1 MNMMY
6 KVLLSLIV
14 TASFASAASEVEMD
28 RLLKAKQDSL
38 ESKRGLTIDGS
49 ITGVL
54 VNSYMSSDQEKAE
67 DNKLPNAERTNFVTA
82 DIGFHFRPYEAVRF
96 NTILRLE
103 AGMQNYF
110 ASSAKSI
117 SVPWINV
124 EGNIGSSFYWV
135 VGDFRQQYS
144 PLTLFAP
151 TGVGDILYEPMIFSR
166 NRELAQ
172 SNAFI
177 EGNQRN
183 LQGVNLQFRNDLGGA
198 AGEVRIEAIFARLRR
213 VQLLDIT
220 GANGNLLTNGEMP
233 GSYQSANMDKW
244 LLSGNLEYL
253 PLNKNI
259 LIGFTGMYVFDD
271 SSSFTYTY
279 RPENKVYVGEDG
291 LTYESDGSVINKAG
305 ATLSNSASD
314 YQLEYINQYDLDAQK
329 TVILAGRF
337 GADVAGILDN
347 KNLTLDVMGELA
359 MSNDL
364 LYEYEENS
372 SFDEAGNPV
381 VDFVKKD
388 YANKGRAILATLNA
402 GYAVS
407 KGVGV
412 QLAFN
417 YLMNDS
423 NWYNNLAQSP
433 QFFAERILNTDKD
446 GNFIR
451 YGVNAP
457 LYSTFGALYYY
468 DPKFTPVG
476 TQMATTDDP
485 NFVGQTRSYNIAAMT
500 KNSWSNRTY
509 TRKELALMS
518 TMLDPAVQMS
528 LPNGYATPNRNG
540 LTANLKVS
548 FSDFVDATGI
558 FNMLKQDKSDNL
570 FMKEAEFMEFG
581 GGLRWDIFKMLNF
594 SLPLEIS
601 GSYKHSVKTQE
612 LIDEY
617 KALSADKGELSL
629 DFINAGLYVQYMP
642 RLGLSAG
649 FQMINMELDAVSSAI
664 YARPAPGY
672 TTPLVKGKQMQW
684 MVGLDYTV
692 ADGVYLALNY
702 GRVTTTNT
710 YNITKDEN
718 GDAVVGSNVP
728 NYADVTIKDSE
739 GNVMGYVDEFE
750 HEFSQAVVQAVLN
763 VKF

>member
-1 MNMMY
+1 LAGGMQEY
-6 KVLLSLIV
+6 
-14 TASFASAASEVEMD
+14 FAAASKSLSVE
-28 RLLKAKQDSL
+28 
-38 ESKRGLTIDGS
+38 
-49 ITGVL
+49 
-54 VNSYMSSDQEKAE
+54 
-67 DNKLPNAERTNFVTA
+67 
-82 DIGFHFRPYEAVRF
+82 
-96 NTILRLE
+96 
-103 AGMQNYF
+103 
-110 ASSAKSI
+110 
-117 SVPWINV
+117 WINV
-124 EGNIGSSFYWV
+124 EGNVGNSFYWV

-144 PLTLFAP
+144 PLTLFLP
-151 TGVGDILYEPMIFSR
+151 GIDIMYEPLIFAR
-166 NRELAQ
+166 KRHMAQ
-172 SNAFI
+172 KQQLI

-337 GADVAGILDN
+337 GADVAAILDN

-381 VDFVKKD
+381 VDIVKKD

>member
-1 MNMMY
+1 MRIHR
-6 KVLLSLIV
+6 VLSETINIV
-14 TASFASAASEVEMD
+14 SG
-28 RLLKAKQDSL
+28 KCQ
-38 ESKRGLTIDGS
+38 I
-49 ITGVL
+49 
-54 VNSYMSSDQEKAE
+54 
-67 DNKLPNAERTNFVTA
+67 
-82 DIGFHFRPYEAVRF
+82 
-96 NTILRLE
+96 IL
-103 AGMQNYF
+103 
-110 ASSAKSI
+110 
-117 SVPWINV
+117 
-124 EGNIGSSFYWV
+124 
-135 VGDFRQQYS
+135 
-144 PLTLFAP
+144 
-151 TGVGDILYEPMIFSR
+151 
-166 NRELAQ
+166 
-172 SNAFI
+172 
-177 EGNQRN
+177 
-183 LQGVNLQFRNDLGGA
+183 
-198 AGEVRIEAIFARLRR
+198 
-213 VQLLDIT
+213 
-220 GANGNLLTNGEMP
+220 
-233 GSYQSANMDKW
+233 
-244 LLSGNLEYL
+244 
-253 PLNKNI
+253 
-259 LIGFTGMYVFDD
+259 
-271 SSSFTYTY
+271 
-279 RPENKVYVGEDG
+279 
-291 LTYESDGSVINKAG
+291 
-305 ATLSNSASD
+305 
-314 YQLEYINQYDLDAQK
+314 
-329 TVILAGRF
+329 
-337 GADVAGILDN
+337 
-347 KNLTLDVMGELA
+347 
-359 MSNDL
+359 
-364 LYEYEENS
+364 
-372 SFDEAGNPV
+372 
-381 VDFVKKD
+381 
-388 YANKGRAILATLNA
+388 
-402 GYAVS
+402 
-407 KGVGV
+407 
-412 QLAFN
+412 
-417 YLMNDS
+417 
-423 NWYNNLAQSP
+423 
-433 QFFAERILNTDKD
+433 
-446 GNFIR
+446 
-451 YGVNAP
+451 
-457 LYSTFGALYYY
+457 
-468 DPKFTPVG
+468 
-476 TQMATTDDP
+476 
-485 NFVGQTRSYNIAAMT
+485 NIAAMT

>member
-1 MNMMY
+1 MMY

>member
-1 MNMMY
+1 MMY

-151 TGVGDILYEPMIFSR
+151 TGIGDILYEPMIFSR

-337 GADVAGILDN
+337 GADVAAILDN

-381 VDFVKKD
+381 VDIVKKD

>member
-172 SNAFI
+172 SSAFI

-198 AGEVRIEAIFARLRR
+198 AGEVRAEVIFARLRR

-314 YQLEYINQYDLDAQK
+314 YQQEYINQYDLDAQK
-329 TVILAGRF
+329 TVILAGRL

-347 KNLTLDVMGELA
+347 KNLTLDVMGEFA
-359 MSNDL
+359 MSNDR
-364 LYEYEENS
+364 LYEYEEIS
-372 SFDEAGNPV
+372 SVDEAGNPV

-388 YANKGRAILATLNA
+388 YADKGKAILATLNA

-612 LIDEY
+612 LIDEN

-649 FQMINMELDAVSSAI
+649 FQMINMELDAVSSAT